1 MHLGAGEVEGLR
13 NGGHRFF
20 RHAAE
25 TMLHGVQH
33 LEQRA
38 GLRPDFLHGGGHCG
52 VNVRGLGWF

>member
-1 MHLGAGEVEGLR
+1 
-13 NGGHRFF
+13 
-20 RHAAE
+20 
-25 TMLHGVQH
+25 MLHGMQH